1 MLLASVI
8 RSQVSTFED
17 LKVRQCI
24 EMVINPAS
32 VIPPHKLKDS
42 DCSPIQCSAI
52 DCNVRSV
59 TSGYDGFSPSTFKIS
74 IDNKQGQ

>member
-1 MLLASVI
+1 MLLASVF
-8 RSQVSTFED
+8 RLQVSTFED

-24 EMVINPAS
+24 EMIINPAS
-32 VIPPHKLKDS
+32 VISLQYLSDS
-42 DCSPIQCSAI
+42 DFSPVQCSAI

-59 TSGYDGFSPSTFKIS
+59 TSGNDGFSQSTYLIS